1 MSKNEIDEITPDQLI
16 VYVKETEQEVQNT
29 VSEEA

>member
-1 MSKNEIDEITPDQLI
+1 MDNKELDEITPDQLI
-16 VYVKETEQEVQNT
+16 EYVKETEQEVQNT

>member
-16 VYVKETEQEVQNT
+16 AYVKEAEQEVQNT

>member
-1 MSKNEIDEITPDQLI
+1 MDNKETDEITPDQLI
-16 VYVKETEQEVQNT
+16 TYVKETEQEVQNT

>member
-1 MSKNEIDEITPDQLI
+1 MSKNEIDEITPDQL
-16 VYVKETEQEVQNT
+16 VAYVKETEQEVQNT

>member
-16 VYVKETEQEVQNT
+16 TYVKETEQEVQNT

>member
-16 VYVKETEQEVQNT
+16 EYVKETEQEVQNT

>member
-1 MSKNEIDEITPDQLI
+1 MDNKELDEITPVQLI
-16 VYVKETEQEVQNT
+16 EYVKETEQEVQNT